1 MEAIVGTSGWQYRD
15 WRGSVYPEDL
25 PASRWLGWYAERFPS
40 VEVNNTFYRLPERTT
55 FERWADAVPDGFL
68 FAVKASRFITHVRR
82 LADVGSAV
90 ELLLTRARASAITSA
105 RSCSSS
111 RRTCPARPIASSA
124 AWPRC
129 RRR

>member
-82 LADVGSAV
+82 LAGRSGRPSSSCS
-90 ELLLTRARASAITSA
+90 RAR
-105 RSCSSS
+105 
-111 RRTCPARPIASSA
+111 PG
-124 AWPRC
+124 
-129 RRR
+129 